1 MIPFYTP
8 RDLGMNISG
17 TKYFLPFEDVTE
29 ETVMEKTV
37 QMFSTLDDG
46 EASQYMCLSK
56 QSAVTH
62 EKNHITVHCLY
73 RGYDEYYPFSIAVN
87 VFRLK
92 HENPAHHGA
101 YLIAMYME
109 HCYQGL
115 LDELLDEKVTPQ
127 IVTDLKLKAYS
138 YFNL

>member
-1 MIPFYTP
+1 
-8 RDLGMNISG
+8 
-17 TKYFLPFEDVTE
+17 
-29 ETVMEKTV
+29 
-37 QMFSTLDDG
+37 MFSTLDDG
-46 EASQYMCLSK
+46 EASRYMCLSK

-62 EKNHITVHCLY
+62 EKNRIRINCLY
-73 RGYDEYYPFSIAVN
+73 QGYDEYYPFFIVVE

-92 HENPAHHGA
+92 HEKHAQHGA